1 MGELI
6 NLLLWLVGRR
16 HRYRI
21 VGRSMYPTLSP
32 GDKVWVDLRAYTGS
46 RPQEGEIVLVR
57 HPYRTNLRMVKRVV
71 RVLSD
76 GRCLLSGDNAEEST
90 DSRTFGAVP
99 KAYVLGRV
107 ILRFPLKRK
116 ACAGRNRSLEGAQGF
131 DIKRSTEKAVAR
143 GEGEVKDGAG
153 VRVNTPSGESRHRRL
168 LGKEEVET

>member
-6 NLLLWLVGRR
+6 HLLLWLVGRR

-76 GRCLLSGDNAEEST
+76 GRCILAGDNAEEST

-107 ILRFPLKRK
+107 ILRRPLEWTVWS
-116 ACAGRNRSLEGAQGF
+116 CS
-131 DIKRSTEKAVAR
+131 RSTNCRTKTSDV
-143 GEGEVKDGAG
+143 
-153 VRVNTPSGESRHRRL
+153 PSSL
-168 LGKEEVET
+168 

>member
-6 NLLLWLVGRR
+6 HRLLWLVGHRN
-16 HRYRI
+16 RYRI
-21 VGRSMYPTLSP
+21 VGRSMYPTLSS
-32 GDKVWVDLRAYTGS
+32 GDKVWVDLRAYAGS

-76 GRCLLSGDNAEEST
+76 GRCLLAGDNAAEST

-107 ILRFPLKRK
+107 ILRLPLRRK
-116 ACAGRNRSLEGAQGF
+116 ACAGRNRRLEGAQGL
-131 DIKRSTEKAVAR
+131 DIKRSAEKAVAR
-143 GEGEVKDGAG
+143 RVGEGKSA
-153 VRVNTPSGESRHRRL
+153 S
-168 LGKEEVET
+168 